1 MKLGALVSVLF
12 LLAQSSPEDT
22 KHLSAC
28 AKK

>member
-1 MKLGALVSVLF
+1 MKLGALVSGFF
-12 LLAQSSPEDT
+12 LLAQSSPEEI